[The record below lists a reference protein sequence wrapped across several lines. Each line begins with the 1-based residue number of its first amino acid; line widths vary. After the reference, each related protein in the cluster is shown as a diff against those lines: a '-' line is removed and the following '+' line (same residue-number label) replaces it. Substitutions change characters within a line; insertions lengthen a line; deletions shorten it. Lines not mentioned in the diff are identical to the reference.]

1 MGVDILD
8 ILDNT
13 QHFQLMQSPSVAA
26 YSVRPQSH
34 VAAVPWQ
41 MYELYGVSKEGKA
54 SNGKLKD
61 QICVSLVI
69 ARVRIVTFLLLP

>member
-1 MGVDILD
+1 M
-8 ILDNT
+8 
-13 QHFQLMQSPSVAA
+13 F
-26 YSVRPQSH
+26 
-34 VAAVPWQ
+34 AAVPWQ